1 MEKSGQALSPEE
13 LGAPLAHTIWR
24 LAVTVFSLWRIR
36 APEQG
41 VSIPWVY
48 GTLRVKVFR
57 KPGVPASDLDL
68 IFHSP

>member
-24 LAVTVFSLWRIR
+24 LAVTVFSRWRIQ

-48 GTLRVKVFR
+48 GTPRVKVFEQEAW
-57 KPGVPASDLDL
+57 GAS
-68 IFHSP
+68 I